1 MQRTTLKQSN
11 KTSRYFFTSTIFFI
25 LLFLLSLSA
34 FAEDKNSIAT
44 LRQIGKTFST
54 IAEKAS
60 PAVVG
65 LKAERVVVRQYPF
78 SQERPFDD
86 SIDPFSDDFF
96 DRFFFRFRSPR
107 ERSPQR
113 KFKETRPVQ
122 GSGFIISSDGYILT
136 NNHMVEKAKK
146 VEIELADERKFTAE
160 VKGADPE
167 SDVALIKIDAKDLP
181 YLELADSDTL
191 EVGEWVLAIGNPFGL
206 SRTVTAG
213 IVSAKGRSGVGL
225 TTYEDF
231 IQTDAAINFGNSG
244 GPLINLDGKVV
255 GINTAILGASGN
267 IGIGFAIPINIAK
280 AILPQLKEGKEIE
293 RGFLGVDIQELTP
306 ELAEYFGLK
315 DTKGVLIPEVHKDS
329 AAEKAGIK
337 PNDIIV
343 EFDGKAVESAN
354 ELQKWVALSEPDT
367 SVKIVVFRDGK
378 KQTLTAELAKR
389 PPLSELTG
397 KGQAEQTMEELGFS
411 VRDLTDEL
419 ARRYDYEGQSGVIVS
434 NAEPGSGAA
443 RAGIVPGVLIKE
455 VNGEEVSN
463 TREFNEAIT
472 KAKKKGSVL
481 LKVRR
486 ERYTFFVLL
495 SLND

>member
-1 MQRTTLKQSN
+1 MNILALNQNR
-11 KTSRYFFTSTIFFI
+11 KTSHHIVITT
-25 LLFLLSLSA
+25 FLLLVLFIVPPSA
-34 FAEDKNSIAT
+34 FAEDNNSIAT
-44 LRQIGKTFST
+44 LRQIGKAFAS

-65 LKAERVVVRQYPF
+65 LKADRVVTREYPF
-78 SQERPFDD
+78 SREWPSDD

-107 ERSPQR
+107 EYTPQR
-113 KFKETRPVQ
+113 KHKETRPVQ

-136 NNHMVEKAKK
+136 NNHMVEEAEK
-146 VEIELADERKFTAE
+146 VEIELADERKFNAE
-160 VKGADPE
+160 VIGTDPE

-206 SRTVTAG
+206 SHTVTAG

-267 IGIGFAIPINIAK
+267 IGIGFAIPVNMAK
-280 AILPQLKEGKEIE
+280 AILPQLKEGKEVK
-293 RGFLGVDIQELTP
+293 RGFLGVDIQDLTP

-343 EFDGKAVESAN
+343 EFEGKPTENAK
-354 ELQKWVALSEPDT
+354 ELQNRVAMLKPGVE
-367 SVKIVVFRDGK
+367 VKIVVFRNGK
-378 KQTLTAELAKR
+378 RETLTAELAKR
-389 PPLSELTG
+389 PPLSEILGRGET
-397 KGQAEQTMEELGFS
+397 EEALKKLGFS
-411 VRDLTDEL
+411 VRDMTDEL
-419 ARRYDYEGQSGVIVS
+419 AQRYDYKGQSGVIIS
-434 NAEPGSGAA
+434 NVEPGSSAA
-443 RAGIVPGVLIKE
+443 RAGIVPGALIKE
-455 VNGEEVSN
+455 VNGEKINN
-463 TREFNEAIT
+463 TREFNEALT
-472 KAKKKGSVL
+472 KAKKGNVL

-495 SLND
+495 PLSD